1 MIYEKKDVLSFLPHR
16 DPFLFVDSIESV
28 EFPNPIWANE
38 KRNPEAKELLGGC
51 VIGHYFLV
59 PEHPILKGH
68 FPGRPIFPGVL
79 QIECMAQVS
88 SFLTCEMNK
97 NIPLEK
103 LKIEVALLGAD
114 KARFRSPVLPGDQL
128 KIKSKLV
135 KVRSLIMSYES
146 EMYRNEELVSE
157 VTFLASIKFLF

>member
-1 MIYEKKDVLSFLPHR
+1 MLYTKNDVLSFLPHR

-28 EFPNPIWANE
+28 EFPNPTWVNE
-38 KRNPEAKELLGGC
+38 NRNPEAKELLGGL
-51 VIGHYFLV
+51 VIGHYFLK
-59 PEHPILKGH
+59 PEHPILQGH

-97 NIPLEK
+97 NLPLEQ

-114 KARFRSPVLPGDQL
+114 KAKFRSPVLPGDHL

-135 KVRSLIMSYES
+135 KVRSLIMNYES
-146 EMYRNEELVSE
+146 EIYRNEELVSE